1 MDREV
6 VKRPF
11 ARPNQYM
18 LAAAAPHGESSARK
32 AFKGIVAG
40 MCSWV
45 FGRVHCC
52 IRMSTTHMYVRKYFV
67 LAYPV
72 YQVYHLLLNQ
82 FLCHCF

>member
-1 MDREV
+1 MTVGFALEKHVLNMDREV

-40 MCSWV
+40 
-45 FGRVHCC
+45 
-52 IRMSTTHMYVRKYFV
+52 TYV
-67 LAYPV
+67 
-72 YQVYHLLLNQ
+72 
-82 FLCHCF
+82 